1 MQKPIRALLLSAGYG
16 TRLRPLTLKTPKCLV
31 KINKKPILEHWLNK
45 LDYIGVENIL
55 INTHYLADKV
65 NYFLDNQYFLNKKIY
80 RFHEEI
86 LLGTAGTLIANSKF
100 FLNSI
105 GIMIHTDN
113 FTNMKLNN
121 LVEAHQNRPNNCLIT
136 MLTFSTNN
144 PKNCGIVEVD
154 QEGIVQAFHE
164 KVENPP
170 GNIANGAIYIF
181 ENDFLD
187 WLKNNHP
194 KASDFS
200 IEVLPFLIGKIFTYH
215 TTMTYIDIGTIK
227 ALNEARS
234 I

>member
-1 MQKPIRALLLSAGYG
+1 MTKPIKSLLLAAGLG
-16 TRLRPLTLKTPKCLV
+16 TRLRPLTYKIPKCLV
-31 KINKKPILEHWLNK
+31 EILDKPLLKIWLDILNNLGCEK
-45 LDYIGVENIL
+45 VL

-164 KVENPP
+164 KVDNPP